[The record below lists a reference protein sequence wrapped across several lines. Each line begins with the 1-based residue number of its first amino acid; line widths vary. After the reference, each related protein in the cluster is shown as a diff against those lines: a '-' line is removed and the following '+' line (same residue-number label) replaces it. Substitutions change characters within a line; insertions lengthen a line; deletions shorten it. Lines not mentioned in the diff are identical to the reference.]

1 MLGVCKA
8 AQRVMVAVV
17 VLVDAGGA
25 LDLVSDRV
33 EVSGVI
39 DTITDTPL
47 HGESLE
53 RIMYNKINTDDIRH
67 SKFKCLVEISTDAA
81 VASRLGLGKVPCIS
95 DY

>member
-1 MLGVCKA
+1 MMLGVCKA

-47 HGESLE
+47 HGESL
-53 RIMYNKINTDDIRH
+53 T
-67 SKFKCLVEISTDAA
+67 
-81 VASRLGLGKVPCIS
+81 
-95 DY
+95 